1 MTDARR
7 TEVQQLAL
15 LIGGLIA
22 ISALM
27 TIAALAV
34 TSAATAV
41 VTGLVLLGVAVAGR
55 RMRVPTVLVLS
66 TAAFGMVLLF
76 FGATGIVA

>member
-15 LIGGLIA
+15 LIGGLIT

-27 TIAALAV
+27 TISALAV
-34 TSAATAV
+34 TSAAAAV

-55 RMRVPTVLVLS
+55 RWRVPTVLAVS
-66 TAAFGMVLLF
+66 TAAFGVVLLV
-76 FGATGIVA
+76 FGVTWIVA